1 MPSERTTGEAVVE
14 SALTGLNRL
23 HQLGRIAGMQE
34 AVQILQD
41 ARMRD
46 AASIV
51 LEHYRKIMQ
60 EMDK

>member
-1 MPSERTTGEAVVE
+1 MPSERTVGEQMVE
-14 SALTGLNRL
+14 SALQGMTQTQ
-23 HQLGRIAGMQE
+23 QLGRIAGLQE

-51 LEHYRKIMQ
+51 LNHYRKLMQ
-60 EMDK
+60 EMGL